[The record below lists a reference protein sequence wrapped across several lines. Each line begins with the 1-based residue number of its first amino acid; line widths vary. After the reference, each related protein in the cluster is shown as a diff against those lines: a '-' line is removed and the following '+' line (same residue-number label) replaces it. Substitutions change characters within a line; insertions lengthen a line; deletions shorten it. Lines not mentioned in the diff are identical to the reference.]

1 MSLYQVFTQEYLKK
15 CHIKGPS
22 IKNLQKNIKKGALLR
37 VLISRIY
44 KRIFKKVPYEGSLY
58 QGFTQEY
65 LKTCLIKGP
74 YIKKLHKNI

>member
-1 MSLYQVFTQEYLKK
+1 MSLYQVFTIEYLKK
-15 CHIKGPS
+15 CHIKGPY
-22 IKNLQKNIKKGALLR
+22 IKNLQKNIKKRALLR
-37 VLISRIY
+37 VLISTIY
-44 KRIFKKVPYEGSLY
+44 TRMFKKVPYEGSLY